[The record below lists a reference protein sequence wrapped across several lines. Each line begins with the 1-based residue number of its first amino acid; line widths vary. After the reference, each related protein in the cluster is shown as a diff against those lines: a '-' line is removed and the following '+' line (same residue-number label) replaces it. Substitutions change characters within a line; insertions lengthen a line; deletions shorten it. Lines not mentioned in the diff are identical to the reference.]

1 MNRWQLAKMQSDLEN
16 LLKSNPAAFD
26 DEEDEEEVACA
37 TYREQY
43 IDPNEPTVIKINYT
57 KPTSWQVFCNYVC
70 SFFR

>member
-1 MNRWQLAKMQSDLEN
+1 MKSDLEN
-16 LLKSNPAAFD
+16 LLKSNPDAFD
-26 DEEDEEEVACA
+26 DEEEEVACA

-43 IDPNEPTVIKINYT
+43 TDPNEPTITKLNYT